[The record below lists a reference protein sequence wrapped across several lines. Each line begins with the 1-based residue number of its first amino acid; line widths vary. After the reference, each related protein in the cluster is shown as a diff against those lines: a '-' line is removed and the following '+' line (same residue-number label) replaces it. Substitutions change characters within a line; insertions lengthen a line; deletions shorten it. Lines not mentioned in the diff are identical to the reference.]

1 MTRADAERIVEQH
14 GGRPRRTVTRTT
26 NLVVA
31 GAAPGSKLNRAKALG
46 IPILT
51 EREFLRRYPT
61 QRQ

>member
-31 GAAPGSKLNRAKALG
+31 GAALGTKRNRAKALG

-51 EREFLRRYPT
+51 ERQFLQRYPSLRR
-61 QRQ
+61 